1 MAKNLYLMILKE
13 KLKSNQITDEEYEQL
28 KAIPIVNGNEE
39 TTVREL
45 NSRPVQMSNRTDE
58 KEAFK
63 YEIGL
68 VIKCL
73 KYGLPLIIDEANRT
87 PVNFLSAL
95 KSYWSMTK

>member
-13 KLKSNQITDEEYEQL
+13 KLKSNQISDEEYEQL

-63 YEIGL
+63 YEI
-68 VIKCL
+68 
-73 KYGLPLIIDEANRT
+73 
-87 PVNFLSAL
+87 
-95 KSYWSMTK
+95 